1 MLFQYR
7 GMKSTS
13 EKIIRHFAKWPRA
26 LFLTDGIGAMVTGI
40 CLFVILH
47 HFNEY
52 VGMPSA
58 ILTLL
63 LVLAACLC
71 AYSLL
76 CFLFLKKNPVLF
88 INIVSIAN
96 LLYCLLTMV
105 LLIIY
110 FPLLTFL
117 GVAYFVGEIGII
129 CGLVY
134 IERKAASLIT
144 KNELNV

>member
-1 MLFQYR
+1 
-7 GMKSTS
+7 MKSTS

-26 LFLTDGIGAMVTGI
+26 LFLTDGIGAILTGI
-40 CLFVILH
+40 CLFVIMR

-52 VGMPSA
+52 FGMPPA

-63 LVLAACLC
+63 LALAACLC
-71 AYSLL
+71 MYSLL

-88 INIVSIAN
+88 INIISIAN

-105 LLIIY
+105 LLIVY

-129 CGLVY
+129 CVLVY
-134 IERKAASLIT
+134 IECKVASLIS